1 MPRKVV
7 PSLHEQGVN
16 MGRNPGKAPSH
27 GEMPT
32 VSRCGPRKN
41 YVPSPEGYIDLGRC
55 RQEGVRWNPSAL
67 NAGTIWEL
75 SRL

>member
-1 MPRKVV
+1 MPLQVV
-7 PSLHEQGVN
+7 PSLHEQVVN

-41 YVPSPEGYIDLGRC
+41 YLPSPEGYTDLRRC
-55 RQEGVRWNPSAL
+55 RQEGFRWNPSAL
-67 NAGTIWEL
+67 NAWTIWEL
-75 SRL
+75 SLL